1 MNFRK
6 QSYNNKNSFFL
17 GFAERVRHGLE
28 RVQASE
34 EEEGPQRAQAAVV
47 GLLPLLPGKR
57 KTTDHL
63 FKFIQLKRENQ
74 RNHFISSL

>member
-1 MNFRK
+1 LQQHFN
-6 QSYNNKNSFFL
+6 FL

-47 GLLPLLPGKR
+47 GLLPLLTGKR

-63 FKFIQLKRENQ
+63 FKFIQQFLLHLSNLRKFRV
-74 RNHFISSL
+74 